1 MTLGPSVA
9 IGPLKT
15 LVGVVTPRA
24 KRLWAERA
32 AIANE
37 SASRVGGLLD
47 DELGET
53 LDRLTNIDENQP
65 WWRQILIEAGHL
77 IVTPDFLA
85 IRSVQD
91 WLRNQE
97 VRDNLLILARNE
109 LVSSTGGSAAVHARL
124 ADAYAEYTGEAP
136 ELAVGVVQVVVS
148 IMLAGYLAALNQ
160 GNTGLPLAGLI
171 QESHRSL
178 LEAIDRREPQAA
190 NVASNQKGL
199 IAGGPMQHGSA
210 VDLEAQQRTLEDLDR
225 QSRGRCVR
233 YWMAA
238 GVGRDEAEELAADA
252 SVGAPPVA
260 LRPTQTQPVRII
272 LGDLGQGKS
281 LTADRLFQVA
291 VHRARFD
298 VAAPIPVFF
307 GPPWTPA
314 QAEQILG
321 NLQLAIET
329 GTARLGD
336 VARQG
341 ATIIIDGLDQ
351 AGGEWPARC
360 LEQGYVLA
368 SVWPNTT
375 LVTTS
380 RPIFS
385 LRYERDAVTLA
396 ELTDEEVL
404 KLLDRF
410 GTHEQAFRTIL
421 QLPPSVRH
429 AVKRPLFAILLA
441 NYLRDEHASH
451 DPRSAGELLVGLVE
465 HSLGARRTTFSS
477 AQPLLRLAAVKVI
490 EFGGLA
496 PMAEVGRRP
505 ALQLLLD
512 SGLVLEHKHSQ
523 ALEFSLPI
531 LAEYLA
537 AESLAGGE
545 PPIADLV
552 EDAERME
559 RWRYPFVAS
568 LAVADDATADRV
580 LTPIAETHPA
590 FAAGILDE
598 AVGGHQYLAPSRPL
612 PSIRECGHSIRQAM
626 QAWLR
631 GIGPELAGLIGPVDS
646 KGVMRPLGIRRRAD
660 GELTVSW
667 YRGTDDSIADVIEL
681 PAAVAELVPHN
692 AQEKLLKAWSTTYH
706 RRPGSHAAWA
716 WRWTLDQL
724 IAALRQRLDFREIP
738 TKDGSSLF
746 TEWVW
751 ERAVKI
757 TSIQSGS
764 IPLEALLIRLVQL
777 ASSTG
782 IPVVAFNIN
791 GVRMS
796 RTEFDRLRN
805 HVAELLEAGVTSLNS
820 PYPGPDRQ
828 GSGWVWT
835 AYSAEQLRKRTDS
848 VFMAALDGYKQMV
861 EAWFARH
868 ASYLQVYATLPA
880 RLTGLLEAEHPAV
893 SANLGPNLRWFLD
906 PQISGSPTLVAI
918 TLEPG
923 ELGDWE
929 IRAYRQW
936 ERLSALRPAAV
947 SWIRPMGAYE
957 ALDVFGLTPATELA
971 YGWLGDDLYRA
982 GWLDS
987 HLGGPRRRW

>member
-124 ADAYAEYTGEAP
+124 ADAYPEYTGEAP

-368 SVWPNTT
+368 SVWPC
-375 LVTTS
+375 
-380 RPIFS
+380 I
-385 LRYERDAVTLA
+385 LR
-396 ELTDEEVL
+396 
-404 KLLDRF
+404 
-410 GTHEQAFRTIL
+410 
-421 QLPPSVRH
+421 
-429 AVKRPLFAILLA
+429 
-441 NYLRDEHASH
+441 
-451 DPRSAGELLVGLVE
+451 
-465 HSLGARRTTFSS
+465 
-477 AQPLLRLAAVKVI
+477 
-490 EFGGLA
+490 
-496 PMAEVGRRP
+496 
-505 ALQLLLD
+505 
-512 SGLVLEHKHSQ
+512 
-523 ALEFSLPI
+523 
-531 LAEYLA
+531 
-537 AESLAGGE
+537 
-545 PPIADLV
+545 
-552 EDAERME
+552 
-559 RWRYPFVAS
+559 VAS
-568 LAVADDATADRV
+568 VSRGERRDVIGRMCPGPTGDRV
-580 LTPIAETHPA
+580 LA
-590 FAAGILDE
+590 
-598 AVGGHQYLAPSRPL
+598 
-612 PSIRECGHSIRQAM
+612 
-626 QAWLR
+626 
-631 GIGPELAGLIGPVDS
+631 
-646 KGVMRPLGIRRRAD
+646 
-660 GELTVSW
+660 
-667 YRGTDDSIADVIEL
+667 
-681 PAAVAELVPHN
+681 
-692 AQEKLLKAWSTTYH
+692 
-706 RRPGSHAAWA
+706 
-716 WRWTLDQL
+716 
-724 IAALRQRLDFREIP
+724 
-738 TKDGSSLF
+738 
-746 TEWVW
+746 
-751 ERAVKI
+751 RAV
-757 TSIQSGS
+757 TS
-764 IPLEALLIRLVQL
+764 
-777 ASSTG
+777 
-782 IPVVAFNIN
+782 F
-791 GVRMS
+791 
-796 RTEFDRLRN
+796 
-805 HVAELLEAGVTSLNS
+805 
-820 PYPGPDRQ
+820 
-828 GSGWVWT
+828 
-835 AYSAEQLRKRTDS
+835 
-848 VFMAALDGYKQMV
+848 
-861 EAWFARH
+861 
-868 ASYLQVYATLPA
+868 PA
-880 RLTGLLEAEHPAV
+880 RTRTVARAV
-893 SANLGPNLRWFLD
+893 
-906 PQISGSPTLVAI
+906 
-918 TLEPG
+918 EP
-923 ELGDWE
+923 ES
-929 IRAYRQW
+929 RK
-936 ERLSALRPAAV
+936 
-947 SWIRPMGAYE
+947 
-957 ALDVFGLTPATELA
+957 
-971 YGWLGDDLYRA
+971 A
-982 GWLDS
+982 G
-987 HLGGPRRRW
+987 